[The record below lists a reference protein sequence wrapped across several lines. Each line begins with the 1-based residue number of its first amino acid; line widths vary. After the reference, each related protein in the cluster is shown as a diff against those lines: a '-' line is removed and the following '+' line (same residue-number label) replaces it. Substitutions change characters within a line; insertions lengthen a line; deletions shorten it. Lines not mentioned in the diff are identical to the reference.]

1 MEETFNTFSHVEKKD
16 NSLFNYF
23 IEKLSKTKPC
33 DTDTEELVKNLKNAQ
48 VEFETAIN
56 NYEFAN
62 DPELVDYYTYNI
74 KATQTRYQYLL
85 KKAKEKGLWGGKYVK
100 YISLCFSRHWCLFNC

>member
-1 MEETFNTFSHVEKKD
+1 MEETFYNLTNIEKKD
-16 NSLFNYF
+16 NNIFDYIL
-23 IEKLSKTKPC
+23 EKFTKTKSE
-33 DTDTEELVKNLKNAQ
+33 DLETKELIKNLKNAQ
-48 VEFETAIN
+48 IEFETAVN

-85 KKAKEKGLWGGKYVK
+85 KKAKEKGL
-100 YISLCFSRHWCLFNC
+100 